1 MTTTNKNFKVKTG
14 LQVANDL
21 VVGGALTVTS
31 TTLDAH
37 IANKQ
42 YVDTVISNL
51 MSASDSQPAS
61 VTGRLWLDTI
71 SGKLHLFDGT
81 NWIPMANLADT
92 QVLADHIHDT
102 SIDGDGQIS
111 TMFVTAGAAASTA
124 YYLVEAGSP
133 STSSWTETWSGGV
146 VTDNFN

>member
-1 MTTTNKNFKVKTG
+1 MATADKNFKIKTG

-21 VVGGALTVTS
+21 VVGGSLTITS
-31 TTLDAH
+31 TTLDSH

-42 YVDTVISNL
+42 YVDTTLSNL
-51 MSASDSQPAS
+51 ISTSDAQPSS
-61 VTGRLWLDTI
+61 VTGKLWLDTI

-92 QVLADHIHDT
+92 QVLVDHIHDT

-111 TMFVTAGAAASTA
+111 TMFVNAGAAASTA

-133 STSSWTETWSGGV
+133 STSSWTITWSGGV